1 MCSFALACDLDN
13 SLVLICH
20 NAARD
25 CDVDH
30 SLASLQKIS
39 SCGLVDEERQTLGSS
54 ASWEVGSTKL
64 YT

>member
-1 MCSFALACDLDN
+1 MCSFALACDPDN
-13 SLVLICH
+13 SSVLICH

-39 SCGLVDEERQTLGSS
+39 SCGLVDEAADLRF
-54 ASWEVGSTKL
+54 
-64 YT
+64 